1 MTKILKLLSGNEA
14 LALGAY
20 HAGVKVATA
29 YPGTPSTEIL
39 ETLAQFND
47 IYAEWSTNEKV
58 AMEVAIGAAYA
69 GVRSLVSM
77 KHVGLNVASDPFM
90 AAAMT
95 GINAGL
101 VVISADDP
109 GMHSSQ
115 NEQDNRHYARLA
127 KVPILEP
134 GDSQEAYELLA
145 YAFDISEK
153 FDTPVMLRSTTRI
166 SHSKSVVKVGKEQT
180 VPADRTDFGYDFTKY
195 VMLPA
200 HARLRHPL
208 IEERLIKLTEYCES
222 FPFNQIIEGRSDIG
236 IVSSGI
242 AYQYAREV
250 FPEASFLK
258 LTMTY
263 PLPQK
268 MIHRFAAQVD
278 RLIVIEELDPFIQ
291 EHIQAMG
298 INVIGKEF
306 IPRVGE
312 LNPDI
317 VEAACIR
324 AGLLPEKPGRK
335 AEIEKQKLPGRP
347 PLLCPGCPHSG
358 IFYVLSSLGQ
368 RSRLPGKAYRKPKLI
383 ITGDIGCYTL
393 GAYPPLSAMD
403 TCACM
408 GAGIGQALGMEKAGV
423 ADKVVAVIGDST
435 FLHSGITGLVN
446 AVYNKGQITIIIL
459 DNRTTAMT
467 GHQEHPSTGITAQ
480 GKETRAIEFE
490 PLARGIGVE
499 DVKTLNAWDLE
510 ALRDSVKSSL
520 ANPEL
525 SLIIVRGACSVRA
538 AKHSNPRII
547 DISLC
552 NQCNLCL
559 MIGCPAIQK
568 EQEQVYIDISLCIGD
583 TCTLCQQ
590 LCPRKAI
597 SPQEGNKT
605 GEQNEKV

>member
-1 MTKILKLLSGNEA
+1 MAKILKLLSGNEA

-39 ETLAQFND
+39 ESLAHFKD

-58 AMEVAIGAAYA
+58 ATEVALGAAYA
-69 GVRSLVSM
+69 GARSLVVM
-77 KHVGLNVASDPFM
+77 KHVGLNVAGDPFM
-90 AAAMT
+90 AAAIT
-95 GINAGL
+95 GVNAGM

-127 KVPILEP
+127 KVPMLEP
-134 GDSQEAYELLA
+134 TDSQEAYELLA

-166 SHSKSVVKVGKEQT
+166 SHSKSVVKVGNKQT
-180 VPADRTDFGYDFTKY
+180 IPADRTGFSYDFAKY

-208 IEERLIKLTEYCES
+208 VEERMVKLAEYCET
-222 FPFNQIIEGRSDIG
+222 FPLNQVIKGKSNIG
-236 IVSSGI
+236 IISSGI

-291 EHIQAMG
+291 EQIQAMG
-298 INVIGKEF
+298 IKVEGKEF

-312 LNPDI
+312 LSPDI
-317 VEAACIR
+317 IEAACRR
-324 AGLLPEKPGRK
+324 AGLPAEKAGQK
-335 AEIEKQKLPGRP
+335 TEVKKQKLPGRP
-347 PLLCPGCPHSG
+347 PLLCSGCPHSG

-368 RSRLPGKAYRKPKLI
+368 RSTLPGKKPRQPKLI

-403 TCACM
+403 TCTCM

-423 ADKVVAVIGDST
+423 ADKVIAVIGDST

-446 AVYNKGQITIIIL
+446 AVYNKGQITIMIL

-467 GHQEHPSTGITAQ
+467 GHQEHPGTGITAQ
-480 GKETRAIEFE
+480 GKETKTVELE
-490 PLARGIGVE
+490 PLVRGIGIE
-499 DVKTLNAWDLE
+499 DVKTINAWDLKT
-510 ALRDSVKSSL
+510 LRDGVKSSL
-520 ANPEL
+520 VSPEL
-525 SLIIVRGACSVRA
+525 SVIIVRGACSVRA
-538 AKHSNPRII
+538 PKHSNPRVI
-547 DISLC
+547 DVNLC

-559 MIGCPAIQK
+559 MIGCPAIRK
-568 EQEQVYIDISLCIGD
+568 EQEQIYIDISSCIGD
-583 TCTLCQQ
+583 ACTLCQQ

-597 SPQEGNKT
+597 SPQVVGET
-605 GEQNEKV
+605 GKQNEKI